1 MTGME
6 MTANVCNED
15 EIAGCVGMMQAQ
27 NPAII
32 SCTYCKA
39 QQRPSGVLG
48 IGLQSQLSEL

>member
-1 MTGME
+1 ME
-6 MTANVCNED
+6 MKVNVYYED

-32 SCTYCKA
+32 SCTYCNA

-48 IGLQSQLSEL
+48 TGLQSQLSEL

>member
-32 SCTYCKA
+32 NCTYCKA

-48 IGLQSQLSEL
+48 TGLQSQLSEL

>member
-1 MTGME
+1 ME
-6 MTANVCNED
+6 MKANVYYED

-32 SCTYCKA
+32 SCTYCNA

-48 IGLQSQLSEL
+48 TGLQSQLSEL